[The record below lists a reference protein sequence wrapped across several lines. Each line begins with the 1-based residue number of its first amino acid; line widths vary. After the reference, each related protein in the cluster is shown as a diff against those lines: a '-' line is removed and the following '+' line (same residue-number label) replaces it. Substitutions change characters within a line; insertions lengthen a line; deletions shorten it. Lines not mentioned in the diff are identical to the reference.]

1 MSENYLKSNYFKKD
15 YENGP
20 FVASV
25 KIGIRAKTKK
35 IGQDSV
41 TPSYKIFFLINY
53 EIIYLTQKN
62 ELVYHF
68 SF

>member
-1 MSENYLKSNYFKKD
+1 MSESYLKSNYFKKG

-25 KIGIRAKTKK
+25 KIGIKAKQKK
-35 IGQDSV
+35 KVKI
-41 TPSYKIFFLINY
+41 TPSYKIFVLIDDK
-53 EIIYLTQKN
+53 IIYLTQKN